1 MLPGSEEVSKLLFL
15 LVSEGSLVDPVLL
28 DEVSIESR
36 EEVLSFPLE

>member
-15 LVSEGSLVDPVLL
+15 LVNEGSLVDPVLL